1 MPDPKK
7 LLLIDSDNM
16 RRDSR
21 VKLLVGVGYDV
32 DVRDDYIAAERFGD
46 EGSYDLIV
54 LALHGYPEKAIAYSD
69 QLKRNSPRL
78 PVLLL
83 TDFGV
88 FVPAGTLSRSIES
101 GSPYELI
108 EQIATMLAGATHV
121 RELPVK
127 R

>member
-1 MPDPKK
+1 MPKQK
-7 LLLIDSDNM
+7 LLLIDSDDL

-32 DVRDDYIAAERFGD
+32 DVRNDYIVAEHLGD

-54 LALHGYPEKAIAYSD
+54 LALHGYPEKAISYSD

-88 FVPAGTLSRSIES
+88 FVPPGTLSRSIES

-108 EQIATMLAGATHV
+108 EEIATMLAGATHV
-121 RELPVK
+121 RELPV
-127 R
+127 RI

>member
-1 MPDPKK
+1 
-7 LLLIDSDNM
+7 M